1 MEKNRSRVSWW
12 KSKLVSQ
19 KRKQTKLTTRQSW
32 IERVARGRERVRE
45 KVQIPVYGDLK
56 FTNSEMDALSL
67 PPKHAEY
74 ERVTKDKTRHQMR
87 VTQTKTRYGW
97 KSLLYDVDG
106 NVIEETLEDRD
117 GNLIVS
123 MTNENADED
132 EDAKIEREVKE
143 VATNN
148 NYQNSY
154 SDKTIKKYLIK

>member
-1 MEKNRSRVSWW
+1 MKYCKREERRVKEEYRQMKRRITMRVKGNKTKERNVKRLLQSIAQTTQDRWSKGMEKNRSRVSWW

-32 IERVARGRERVRE
+32 IERVARGRERIRE

-97 KSLLYDVDG
+97 KSLL
-106 NVIEETLEDRD
+106 
-117 GNLIVS
+117 
-123 MTNENADED
+123 
-132 EDAKIEREVKE
+132 
-143 VATNN
+143 
-148 NYQNSY
+148 
-154 SDKTIKKYLIK
+154 